1 MPLQIQ
7 CPVCN
12 GLFVPVA
19 INRRYCSVKCRNSNY
34 RKREK
39 ALREIDKA
47 ESAVVYHPATQ
58 LVLDTWS
65 RLALA
70 GQLPSPMLFVDCLA
84 CQSFA
89 PPPGLLWERGS
100 GEPSHWVM
108 WA

>member
-1 MPLQIQ
+1 MPHPIQ

-12 GLFVPVA
+12 ELFVPVA

-34 RKREK
+34 RKRER
-39 ALREIDKA
+39 ALKEIDKA
-47 ESAVVYHPATQ
+47 EAAVVYHPATQ

-70 GQLPSPMLFVDCLA
+70 GQLSAPMLFIDCLA

-89 PPPGLLWERGS
+89 PPTGLLWERGS